1 MKTCTKCKET
11 KEFSLF
17 KPRKASRDG
26 YDSHCRLCCKSYSNL
41 HTEEHFLALQSTCTV
56 THKACTKC
64 RVEQPLDSYSKAS
77 RTADGRSQVCNTCLK
92 ELNRQRYLA
101 RKALAKP

>member
-1 MKTCTKCKET
+1 MKACTKCKEV
-11 KEFSLF
+11 KELEQFS
-17 KPRKASRDG
+17 PRPDKRDG
-26 YDSHCRLCCKSYSNL
+26 RASHCRVCSDSYKK
-41 HTEEHFLALQSTCTV
+41 HPTEHFLALQSTCTV

-101 RKALAKP
+101 RKALAKS